1 MERMDRSQKASGQ
14 ITCSGEGERPWRCVK
29 MAAVE
34 MEGGA
39 LPSPQEVQAGG
50 ADVEGS
56 QEFYFEYLKLE
67 VSEMLF
73 KR

>member
-1 MERMDRSQKASGQ
+1 
-14 ITCSGEGERPWRCVK
+14 

-50 ADVEGS
+50 ADVEGN
-56 QEFYFEYLKLE
+56 QEFHFEYLKLE
-67 VSEMLF
+67 VSEMLI

>member
-1 MERMDRSQKASGQ
+1 MGRVRGNGDAERWLQWK
-14 ITCSGEGERPWRCVK
+14 WR
-29 MAAVE
+29 E
-34 MEGGA
+34 GA

-67 VSEMLF
+67 VSEMLI
-73 KR
+73 RR